1 MTTKERLQY
10 SPECSNTQ
18 RQAVQSSCKNP
29 LASSSD
35 STSWPHVSNT
45 TFLGKKPLVPLRNQ
59 SRRGGFLADDQYSMR
74 SVSYRVQS
82 TNHSNKKFVLKTPPN
97 KQTNKQILQCNNT
110 QIRNSSY
117 KVLQTMILR
126 FRCSTILWLVAGGD
140 FRVSGCSI
148 GHGSGVA
155 DSVVNTLGFVHC
167 TRAYIVR
174 IAYNVHFTKVPHFT
188 YL

>member
-1 MTTKERLQY
+1 
-10 SPECSNTQ
+10 
-18 RQAVQSSCKNP
+18 
-29 LASSSD
+29 
-35 STSWPHVSNT
+35 
-45 TFLGKKPLVPLRNQ
+45 LVPLRNQ

-97 KQTNKQILQCNNT
+97 KQTNKQILQCDNT

-117 KVLQTMILR
+117 KILQTMILR
-126 FRCSTILWLVAGGD
+126 FRCSTILWLVTGGD

-148 GHGSGVA
+148 GHGSEVA
-155 DSVVNTLGFVHC
+155 DSVVNTLGFVLC

-174 IAYNVHFTKVPHFT
+174 IEYIVRIAYIVHFTKVPHFT